1 MYIYIYMC
9 DMQYVYHNA
18 IIKYN
23 MYIYIYVL
31 NYTYVPASN
40 RYFKQYHVHY
50 RLTELA
56 MWL

>member
-1 MYIYIYMC
+1 MC